1 MKILVLANDVPAT
14 ANMAGSPRLFSLCR
28 PLARQHQLTL
38 VTFTQS
44 RERLEAYQA
53 DPTVAGVFDRI
64 VQLPDPPAS
73 RWWGQQVHRLR
84 QEAHFVTRYRTP
96 EFFREQCA
104 RLRDL
109 FVQGGFDM
117 IFADGLWV
125 AQYVEGAAIGCPA
138 IIDLHD
144 SMTMFIQR
152 SREMEPSLR
161 KRLAL
166 WLEEASIGRCERALR
181 RTFGAVVVNSRVDA
195 AFLRALTPE
204 TNTVTIGNGVDVDFF
219 GADDRAGDLHQLVFT
234 GVMSYAPNA
243 DAARYFGESIFPLI
257 QAAEPKVTFWVVG
270 KDPGDAVLALAQR
283 PGTRV
288 TGSVPDVR
296 PYLHQAGIFVCPLR
310 FGTGVKNK
318 LLAALA
324 MRKAVVAT
332 TLSLDGLDLR
342 PDQDLL
348 VADTPAE
355 FAAQVIRL
363 VRDPALARRLGESGQ
378 AFVREQYSWEGNARQ
393 LESTLL
399 QVAGTA
405 GFTPVAAGS
414 PPS

>member
-28 PLARQHQLTL
+28 PLAQHHQLTL
-38 VTFTQS
+38 ATFTQS
-44 RERLEAYQA
+44 QERLQLYQA
-53 DPTVAGVFDRI
+53 DPTVGGVFERI

-73 RWWGQQVHRLR
+73 SWWGQQMHRLH
-84 QEAHFVTRYRTP
+84 QAPHFVTRYRTP
-96 EFFREQCA
+96 EFFQAQCR

-152 SREMEPSLR
+152 SRQMETRWR
-161 KRLAL
+161 KRLSL
-166 WLEEASIGRCERALR
+166 WLEGRSIGRCERSLH

-195 AFLRALTPE
+195 AFLHALTPA

-219 GADDRAGDLHQLVFT
+219 GADESPGDPKQLVFT

-243 DAARYFGESIFPLI
+243 DAALYFGESIFPLI
-257 QAAEPKVTFWVVG
+257 QKVQPDVTFWVVG
-270 KDPGDAVLALAQR
+270 KDPGEPVQALGQSS
-283 PGTRV
+283 GIKV

-296 PYLHQAGIFVCPLR
+296 PYLHRSGIFVCPLR

-324 MRKAVVAT
+324 MQKAVVAT

-355 FAAQVIRL
+355 FAAQVARL
-363 VRDPALARRLGESGQ
+363 VGDPALARRLGASGQ
-378 AFVREQYSWEGNARQ
+378 AFVWEQYSWEGNARQ
-393 LESTLL
+393 LETTLL
-399 QVAGTA
+399 AVAGA
-405 GFTPVAAGS
+405 SGRSPGAAIGVAV
-414 PPS
+414 